1 MPPADS
7 TTDPSPREADLQF
20 VDKAAATL
28 GRVQYHLRVSPDDL
42 RPDPALAPPAMLLP
56 GDPDRV
62 GRIAAW
68 LDEPREVA
76 YHREYRTAVGARNG
90 VPVGACSTGIG
101 CPSTAIAV
109 EERANCGVTTLVR
122 VGSTAALQ
130 PGIAVGDLVVSTGS
144 MKNEGTSRM
153 YVPDGLPAVPDLELT
168 GALVA
173 AAREV
178 AAEQGI
184 GVHVGLGASDDAF
197 YAETPEQVRRMSE
210 LGLLNVEM
218 EASALYTVA
227 HLRRLRAGMVCA
239 VSGNLVTDEVVY
251 EGVNERLVAG
261 WEAAIDAALRAVVR
275 LAQRP
280 ATG

>member
-1 MPPADS
+1 
-7 TTDPSPREADLQF
+7 
-20 VDKAAATL
+20 
-28 GRVQYHLRVSPDDL
+28 
-42 RPDPALAPPAMLLP
+42 
-56 GDPDRV
+56 
-62 GRIAAW
+62 
-68 LDEPREVA
+68 
-76 YHREYRTAVGARNG
+76 
-90 VPVGACSTGIG
+90 
-101 CPSTAIAV
+101 
-109 EERANCGVTTLVR
+109 
-122 VGSTAALQ
+122 
-130 PGIAVGDLVVSTGS
+130 

-153 YVPDGLPAVPDLELT
+153 YVPDALPAVPDLELT

>member
-7 TTDPSPREADLQF
+7 TAGPSPREAELQF

-28 GRVQYHLRVSPDDL
+28 GRVQYHLRVGPDDL
-42 RPDPALAPPAMLLP
+42 RPDAALAPPAMLLP

-76 YHREYRTAVGARNG
+76 YHREYRTAVGLRQG

-109 EERANCGVTTLVR
+109 EELANCGVTTLVR

-153 YVPDGLPAVPDLELT
+153 YVPDALPAVPDLELT

-178 AAEQGI
+178 AAERGI

-227 HLRRLRAGMVCA
+227 HLRGLRAGMVCA

-280 ATG
+280 ATS